1 LSFSLV
7 EVAHGSACRA
17 CEKLLRMARLLSILR
32 LVNTTAF
39 GRRNKGGGVG
49 AQQTSSGVRQSA
61 ARAHVEFAGL
71 VKRYETRDG
80 EVLALD
86 GVSFGVAAG
95 EFVSIVGPSGCGKST
110 LLKIVLGVVPYSGGT
125 VRLSGVPVAGPQ
137 LGAGMVFQTA
147 ALPPWRRIVDNVLLP
162 IEILNKSRRD
172 YIEKAHALLA
182 MVGLQGFER
191 KLPNE
196 LSGGMQQRVSICR
209 ALIHD
214 PDLLL
219 MDEPFGALD
228 ALTREVMQ
236 TELLR
241 IWAETHKTVLFVTHS
256 IDEAVLLSDRVIV
269 ISARPGKVSEDL
281 KIELPR
287 PRGGA
292 ARSLARF
299 QDYAQHLRGL
309 LGVAG

>member
-1 LSFSLV
+1 MR
-7 EVAHGSACRA
+7 RA
-17 CEKLLRMARLLSILR
+17 LSILR
-32 LVNTTAF
+32 LIYTTVF
-39 GRRNKGGGVG
+39 DGRNEGEAVG
-49 AQQTSSGVRQSA
+49 AQQISSSLEQAPRT
-61 ARAHVEFAGL
+61 HVEFADL
-71 VKRYETRDG
+71 EKRYQTRDG
-80 EVLALD
+80 ELLALD
-86 GVSFGVAAG
+86 GVSFSVAKG
-95 EFVSIVGPSGCGKST
+95 ELVSIVGPSGCGKST
-110 LLKIVLGVVPYSGGT
+110 LLKIALGVVPYTGGV

-162 IEILNKSRRD
+162 IEILNKPRRD
-172 YIEKAHALLA
+172 YIEKAHQLLA
-182 MVGLQGFER
+182 MVGLEGFER

-228 ALTREVMQ
+228 ALTREIMQ

-269 ISARPGKVSEDL
+269 MSARPGKVAEDL
-281 KIELPR
+281 AIDLPR
-287 PRGGA
+287 PRGAA
-292 ARSLARF
+292 ARSIARF
-299 QDYAQHLRGL
+299 QDYAQHLRSL

>member
-1 LSFSLV
+1 
-7 EVAHGSACRA
+7 
-17 CEKLLRMARLLSILR
+17 MARP
-32 LVNTTAF
+32 V
-39 GRRNKGGGVG
+39 
-49 AQQTSSGVRQSA
+49 
-61 ARAHVEFAGL
+61 ARPVHVEFVGL
-71 VKRYETRDG
+71 KKTYETRDG
-80 EVLALD
+80 AVAALD
-86 GVSFGVAAG
+86 GVDFGVRKG

-110 LLKIVLGVVPYSGGT
+110 LLKIVLGVVPYTGGD
-125 VRLSGVPVAGPQ
+125 VRLSGKPVAGPQ

-147 ALPPWRRIVDNVLLP
+147 ALPPWRRVIDNVLLP
-162 IEILNKSRRD
+162 IEILNKPRRE
-172 YIEKAHALLA
+172 YLAKAHTLLA
-182 MVGLQGFER
+182 MVGLTGFER

-241 IWAETHKTVLFVTHS
+241 IWAETHKTILFVTHS

-269 ISARPGKVSEDL
+269 LSARPAKVAEDL
-281 KIELPR
+281 PIELPR
-287 PRGGA
+287 PRGAA
-292 ARSLARF
+292 ARALARF
-299 QDYAQHLRGL
+299 QDYAQHLRSL
-309 LGVAG
+309 LGVGG

>member
-1 LSFSLV
+1 
-7 EVAHGSACRA
+7 
-17 CEKLLRMARLLSILR
+17 MAR
-32 LVNTTAF
+32 
-39 GRRNKGGGVG
+39 
-49 AQQTSSGVRQSA
+49 AQA
-61 ARAHVEFAGL
+61 AAPAHLEFAGL
-71 VKRYETRDG
+71 RKTYATRDG
-80 EVLALD
+80 DVLALD
-86 GVSFGVAAG
+86 GISFIVRKG

-110 LLKIVLGVVPYSGGT
+110 LLKILLGVVPYSGGE
-125 VRLSGVPVAGPQ
+125 VRLAGKAVSGPQ

-147 ALPPWRRIVDNVLLP
+147 ALPPWRRIIDNVLLP
-162 IEILNKSRRD
+162 IEILNKPRRD
-172 YIEKAHALLA
+172 YVEKAHQLLA
-182 MVGLQGFER
+182 MVGLTGFER

-214 PDLLL
+214 PELLL

-269 ISARPGKVSEDL
+269 LSARPGRVAEDL
-281 KIELPR
+281 AIDLPR
-287 PRGGA
+287 PRGAA
-292 ARSLARF
+292 ARSLTQF
-299 QDYAQHLRGL
+299 QEYAQHLRSL

>member
-1 LSFSLV
+1 MSFSLV
-7 EVAHGSACRA
+7 EATRGLKCRT
-17 CEKLLRMARLLSILR
+17 CEKLLRMRRALSILR
-32 LVNTTAF
+32 LIHTTEF
-39 GRRNKGGGVG
+39 KGRNEGEAVG
-49 AQQTSSGVRQSA
+49 AQQNSSSLE
-61 ARAHVEFAGL
+61 RAPRTHVEFADL
-71 VKRYETRDG
+71 EKRYETRDG
-80 EVLALD
+80 EVLALG
-86 GVSFGVAAG
+86 GVSFSVAAG

-110 LLKIVLGVVPYSGGT
+110 LLKIALGVVPYTGGT
-125 VRLSGVPVAGPQ
+125 VRLSGAPVAGPQ

-162 IEILNKSRRD
+162 IEILNKPRRD
-172 YIEKAHALLA
+172 YVEKAHQLLA
-182 MVGLQGFER
+182 MVGLKGFER

-269 ISARPGKVSEDL
+269 LSARPGRVAEDL
-281 KIELPR
+281 AIDLPR
-287 PRGGA
+287 PRGTA
-292 ARSLARF
+292 ARALARF

>member
-1 LSFSLV
+1 
-7 EVAHGSACRA
+7 
-17 CEKLLRMARLLSILR
+17 
-32 LVNTTAF
+32 
-39 GRRNKGGGVG
+39 VG
-49 AQQTSSGVRQSA
+49 AQQISSSVE
-61 ARAHVEFAGL
+61 RATPRSHVEFAGL
-71 VKRYETRDG
+71 EKRYETRDG
-80 EVLALD
+80 AVLALD
-86 GVSFGVAAG
+86 GVSFSVTKG

-110 LLKIVLGVVPYSGGT
+110 LLKIALGVIPYSGGA
-125 VRLSGVPVAGPQ
+125 VRLSGAPVAGPQ

-162 IEILNKSRRD
+162 IEILNKPRRD
-172 YIEKAHALLA
+172 YVGKAHQLLA
-182 MVGLQGFER
+182 MVGLKGFER

-228 ALTREVMQ
+228 ALTREIMQ

-269 ISARPGKVSEDL
+269 MSARPGKVAEDL
-281 KIELPR
+281 AIDLPR
-287 PRGGA
+287 PRGAA
-292 ARSLARF
+292 ARALARF
-299 QDYAQHLRGL
+299 QDYAQHLRSL

>member
-1 LSFSLV
+1 MSFSLV
-7 EVAHGSACRA
+7 EATRGLKCRT
-17 CEKLLRMARLLSILR
+17 CEKLLRMRRALSILR
-32 LVNTTAF
+32 LIHTTEF
-39 GRRNKGGGVG
+39 KGRNEGEAVG
-49 AQQTSSGVRQSA
+49 AQQNSSSLE
-61 ARAHVEFAGL
+61 RAPRTHVEFADL
-71 VKRYETRDG
+71 EKRYETRDG
-80 EVLALD
+80 DVLALG
-86 GVSFGVAAG
+86 GVSFSVAAG

-110 LLKIVLGVVPYSGGT
+110 LLKIALGVVPYTGGT
-125 VRLSGVPVAGPQ
+125 VRLSGAPVAGPQ

-162 IEILNKSRRD
+162 IEILNKPRRD
-172 YIEKAHALLA
+172 YVGKAHQLLA
-182 MVGLQGFER
+182 MVGLKGFER

-269 ISARPGKVSEDL
+269 LSARPGRVAEDL
-281 KIELPR
+281 AIDLPR
-287 PRGGA
+287 PRGAA
-292 ARSLARF
+292 ARALARF

>member
-1 LSFSLV
+1 
-7 EVAHGSACRA
+7 
-17 CEKLLRMARLLSILR
+17 M
-32 LVNTTAF
+32 
-39 GRRNKGGGVG
+39 G
-49 AQQTSSGVRQSA
+49 AQQTSTDIKQAA

-71 VKRYETRDG
+71 EKRYQTRDG

-86 GVSFGVAAG
+86 GVSFKVAAG

-110 LLKIVLGVVPYSGGT
+110 LLKIALGVVPYSGGA

-162 IEILNKSRRD
+162 IEILNKPRRD
-172 YIEKAHALLA
+172 YVAKAHQLLA
-182 MVGLQGFER
+182 MVGLEGFER
-191 KLPNE
+191 KLPHE

-269 ISARPGKVSEDL
+269 LSARPGKVAEDL
-281 KIELPR
+281 TIDLPR
-287 PRGGA
+287 PRGAA

>member
-1 LSFSLV
+1 MFSPQ
-7 EVAHGSACRA
+7 
-17 CEKLLRMARLLSILR
+17 
-32 LVNTTAF
+32 NN
-39 GRRNKGGGVG
+39 RRRVITERN
-49 AQQTSSGVRQSA
+49 SST
-61 ARAHVEFAGL
+61 ARAQGAAHLEFAGL
-71 VKRYETRDG
+71 RKTYATRDG
-80 EVLALD
+80 DVLALD
-86 GVSFGVAAG
+86 GISFGVRKG

-110 LLKIVLGVVPYSGGT
+110 LLKILLGVVPYSGGE
-125 VRLSGVPVAGPQ
+125 VRLAGKRVSGPQ

-147 ALPPWRRIVDNVLLP
+147 ALPPWRRIIDNVLLP
-162 IEILNKSRRD
+162 IEILNKPRRD
-172 YIEKAHALLA
+172 YLEKAHQLLA
-182 MVGLQGFER
+182 MVGLTGFER

-214 PDLLL
+214 PELLL

-269 ISARPGKVSEDL
+269 LSARPGRVAEDL
-281 KIELPR
+281 TIELPR
-287 PRGGA
+287 PRGAA
-292 ARSLARF
+292 ARALAQF
-299 QDYAQHLRGL
+299 QEYAQHLRSL